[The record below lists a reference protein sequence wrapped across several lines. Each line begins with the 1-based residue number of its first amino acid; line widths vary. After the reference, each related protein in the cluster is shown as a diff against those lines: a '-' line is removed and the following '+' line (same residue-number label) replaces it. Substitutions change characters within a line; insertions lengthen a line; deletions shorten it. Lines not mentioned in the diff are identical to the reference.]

1 MRVPTTGQ
9 RTSSPPPDVA
19 KVKKNMDIN
28 NEALSG
34 VLSPFVYNNNT
45 DLEEQEDEHVPLL
58 LSPPKSPSDNI
69 LLRRELF
76 GELAETTV
84 TRQRTSNV
92 CCCRCASCSI
102 FSNSFLSITKLR
114 PPNEQALD
122 GFRALAF
129 LWILS
134 FHVGISF
141 KEVSTADWR
150 KLGWLYQDLDAWHIP
165 LNGDMGVDVFL
176 VISGYLACGSWS
188 RVHAKH
194 SSSSFCKSYGQY
206 MLKRFIR
213 LAPLLYALIGLSS
226 LFEPVLSGNPNEN
239 PCDDGWFV
247 HVFFVSNFYTDQNTG
262 FQCADHTWTIAML
275 MQLAMVTPFVVLLSD
290 NFYHRCSGG
299 TGVGSSERRGRRGT
313 SSVET
318 MQWLAKGIFPGLL
331 VVLST
336 VARAAIIRQEYVSKG
351 GKKQFHMS
359 LLEEETSVG
368 FTHPLYR
375 GAPYFSGVCVYMLY
389 CHNMNSTHNQPTK
402 FRNSVGGNNTEEH
415 NSLLLGSPGS
425 TASRNSSSR
434 SRGSSIEIKQLAIS
448 RLGNVCGN
456 CCVQVCMFV
465 LLVTMCIIGVG
476 THRTFGIRRQ
486 AWIEWMHSSTD
497 PMVHE
502 LHAVL
507 GRPLFGLVISYW
519 LVVVS
524 NGRSVIG
531 VSTLLS
537 WRGFAPIARLSYA
550 AYIFTYLSV
559 FLVVPHFVVKVGET
573 LNPDGWRVRAIFVA
587 SFTSVFLLLM
597 VIAYVLY
604 TIIEMPMY
612 HYCSCQKPEKMEP
625 TVGRRRKTRT
635 NKTEQD
641 GFEW

>member
-1 MRVPTTGQ
+1 
-9 RTSSPPPDVA
+9 
-19 KVKKNMDIN
+19 MDRPIN

-58 LSPPKSPSDNI
+58 PPPPKSPSENI

-84 TRQRTSNV
+84 NPSKADV
-92 CCCRCASCSI
+92 CCCASCSI
-102 FSNSFLSITKLR
+102 FSNSFLSITTLR

-141 KEVSTADWR
+141 KEVSTANWR

-165 LNGDMGVDVFL
+165 LNGDMGVDIFL

-188 RVHAKH
+188 RVHAKMSGPRSKH
-194 SSSSFCKSYGQY
+194 SSSSFCKKYGRY
-206 MLKRFIR
+206 MLQRFIR

-239 PCDDGWFV
+239 PCDEGWVV
-247 HVFFVSNFYTDQNTG
+247 HVFFVSNFYTDQNNG
-262 FQCADHTWTIAML
+262 FQCADHTWTVAML

-290 NFYHRCSGG
+290 SLHNRCSGE
-299 TGVGSSERRGRRGT
+299 TGGGSSDRRGRRGT

-318 MQWLAKGIFPGLL
+318 IQWLAKGIVPGLL
-331 VVLST
+331 VVLCT
-336 VARAAIIRQEYVSKG
+336 VARAAIIRQDIVSKVG
-351 GKKQFHMS
+351 ENQFHMS

-389 CHNMNSTHNQPTK
+389 CHGMHSAHRQSTK
-402 FRNSVGGNNTEEH
+402 FRNNVGANNE
-415 NSLLLGSPGS
+415 LLLGSPGS
-425 TASRNSSSR
+425 TASRQSSSR

-465 LLVTMCIIGVG
+465 LLIAMCIIGVG
-476 THRTFGIRRQ
+476 THRTFGVRRQ
-486 AWIEWMHSSTD
+486 AWVEWMHSSTD

-507 GRPLFGLVISYW
+507 GRPVFGLVISYW

-537 WRGFAPIARLSYA
+537 WRGFAPIARLSYG

-559 FLVVPHFVVKVGET
+559 FLVVPHFVVEVGET

-597 VIAYVLY
+597 VIAYLLY

-612 HYCSCQKPEKMEP
+612 QYCSCQKQKKMEP
-625 TVGRRRKTRT
+625 TVDRRGKTRT